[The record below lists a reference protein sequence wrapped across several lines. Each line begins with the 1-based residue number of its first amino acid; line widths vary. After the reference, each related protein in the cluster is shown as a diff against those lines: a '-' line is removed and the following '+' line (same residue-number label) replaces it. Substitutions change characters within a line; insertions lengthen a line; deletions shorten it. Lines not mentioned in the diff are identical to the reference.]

1 MYRDNSLIPSE
12 AIRLLAL
19 GILATGKWPYAQLA
33 GEVRHFISHICGP
46 SLDLVASP
54 LELLKIEGLV
64 DAAADGNL
72 SDSEVISLSEAG
84 QNELHKLLTASVCA
98 PASDLNKLIIALK
111 MRFLHLLEPA
121 EQLLQAEI
129 LAKVSERELARLT
142 ELRAHHGGDRGH
154 LTAWLD
160 QEIVQGETRLAF
172 FRLKP
177 QFWGKS
183 SIDELC
189 HVRQQ
194 RHASKRKVLSHNGLT
209 LTPGPSSLSTA
220 DRETSGSG
228 LVADRAYL

>member
-1 MYRDNSLIPSE
+1 MYSDNSLIPSE

-19 GILATGKWPYAQLA
+19 GILAAGDRPYAQMA
-33 GEVRHFISHICGP
+33 GEVRDFISHIYGP
-46 SLDLVASP
+46 SLDLVMPP
-54 LELLKIEGLV
+54 LELLKIEGLI

-72 SDSEVISLSEAG
+72 PGSEVLSLSEAG
-84 QNELHKLLTASVCA
+84 QNELHMLLTASVRA
-98 PASDLNKLIIALK
+98 PPSDLNRLIIALK
-111 MRFLHLLEPA
+111 MRFLHLLGPA
-121 EQLLQAEI
+121 EQMLQAEI

-142 ELRAHHGGDRGH
+142 ELRAHHSGDRGH

-177 QFWGKS
+177 QFWGKP

-209 LTPGPSSLSTA
+209 LTPGLHRSLRQTGKLLEA
-220 DRETSGSG
+220 
-228 LVADRAYL
+228 V